1 MNRVKRILFGLLI
14 TAVIAAFSN
23 VAVTPEV
30 VTTRG
35 VEKVHPYHVQWIE
48 NRSGKVC
55 LFISFAIVKRI

>member
-35 VEKVHPYHVQWIE
+35 VEKVHPYHVHG
-48 NRSGKVC
+48 SKTDPGKCVF
-55 LFISFAIVKRI
+55 LSPLQ